1 MIIKMDTF
9 RKFSLDHEDFISVSH
24 LCHFIMILSNHNE
37 IPRIYFG
44 RGGEYLPP
52 FHEIFVLKIPIQ
64 LENVFMKHYA
74 PNR

>member
-37 IPRIYFG
+37 IPRILFWE
-44 RGGEYLPP
+44 GGGNIYLP
-52 FHEIFVLKIPIQ
+52 
-64 LENVFMKHYA
+64 FMRFLY
-74 PNR
+74 